1 MLHNNNNR
9 LTFLLRNP
17 KRMLVMQTLKHNQ
30 TLVPMPNHNQTPV
43 LMQMQLVKT
52 IIMIT
57 NLMKIKMDQK
67 EMQVV
72 MLAVD
77 HL

>member
-17 KRMLVMQTLKHNQ
+17 KRMLVMQMLKHNQ